1 MLDATA
7 GLDSGA
13 SYSAPTP
20 ARPFLT
26 EVTVEPARLRIAV
39 TAQPFLGHTTVHA
52 ACRTGLWATARLL
65 EALGHEVVEDAPPV
79 DGDAL
84 AQAFLTVV
92 ADEVWADMR
101 EAARLAGRRPR
112 PADFEPVT
120 YALGLLGAATGAE
133 ASVAAWRHIQRTRR
147 TVGHFFTRY
156 DLLLTPTLAQ
166 PPLLIGAFT
175 PTPSETLA
183 LHGINRLGAGW
194 LLQVLGIAKPL
205 AAKLYA
211 FMPYTPLC
219 NLTGQPAMSVPL
231 HWSDDGL
238 PIGMQVAARYGDEAT
253 LLRLAGQLERAQP
266 WAERTPPG

>member
-1 MLDATA
+1 M
-7 GLDSGA
+7 
-13 SYSAPTP
+13 TP
-20 ARPFLT
+20 F
-26 EVTVEPARLRIAV
+26 E
-39 TAQPFLGHTTVHA
+39 
-52 ACRTGLWATARLL
+52 GLWATSRLL